1 MRKEKLQQEIKRFRD
16 YVIQQSRSNLTK
28 LKKNASSELYNSLR
42 GEILDSGD
50 NTDLVFSMLYY
61 GLFQDKGVDGKR
73 VKHGSPFSFKS
84 KMPPPS
90 KLDKWIVQRGIAPR
104 DKNGRLMTR
113 QQTQFLIARGIFFKG
128 IKPSLFFTKPFE
140 AALKRSGKDFQKAL
154 GGDVA
159 IYMDEIMRKSNT
171 KRRK

>member
-1 MRKEKLQQEIKRFRD
+1 MRKENLQQEIKRFRD

-28 LKKNASSELYNSLR
+28 LRKNASSELYNSLR
-42 GEILDSGD
+42 GEIVDSGD
-50 NTDLVFSMLYY
+50 NTDIVFSMLYY

-90 KLDKWIVQRGIAPR
+90 KLDKWIIQRGIAPR
-104 DKNGRLMTR
+104 DKNGRFMTR
-113 QQTQFLIARGIFFKG
+113 QQTQFVIARGIFLKG

-140 AALKRSGKDFQKAL
+140 EAVKRSGKDFQKAL

-159 IYMDEIMRKSNT
+159 IYMDELMRKSNT
-171 KRRK
+171 KRKK